1 MLFMGA
7 VTGHG
12 RHGDWA
18 WGQDDPA
25 RRWLSMMMGMMA
37 GVRADYAGIMR
48 GDYAWFLAA
57 GRAWDRA
64 GKGLA
69 K

>member
-1 MLFMGA
+1 MGA

-37 GVRADYAGIMR
+37 GDADVLWRGIMR
-48 GDYAWFLAA
+48 GIMAA

>member
-1 MLFMGA
+1 MWFMGA

-12 RHGDWA
+12 RHGDRA

-37 GVRADYAGIMR
+37 GDADVLCWRIMR
-48 GDYAWFLAA
+48 GYYD
-57 GRAWDRA
+57 G
-64 GKGLA
+64 GLGMG
-69 K
+69 

>member
-1 MLFMGA
+1 MGA

-25 RRWLSMMMGMMA
+25 RRWLSMMMRMMA
-37 GVRADYAGIMR
+37 CDAG
-48 GDYAWFLAA
+48 
-57 GRAWDRA
+57 
-64 GKGLA
+64 GLCWGIVMVDHGGGLGMG
-69 K
+69 